1 LIPVPREVA
10 TKLGLKGM
18 PKIQAMIAGRPYRG
32 SLMPMGDGTW
42 CLGVLKSI
50 QDAAGVG
57 SGDAVTVELAL
68 DSAPRVVE
76 PPPDL
81 ARELARNKKLAAA
94 WEKLSFTNKKEMA
107 LSLTEAKKT
116 ETRERRLAAAL
127 ARLRALSLPRL
138 GVGRGGGRSKL
149 ATCRKKAPSPAPRPA
164 AASSGRSPAPP
175 TPGR

>member
-10 TKLGLKGM
+10 TKLGLEGM
-18 PKIQAMIAGRPYRG
+18 PKIQAVIAGRPYRG

-50 QDAAGVG
+50 QEAAGVG
-57 SGDAVTVELAL
+57 FGDAVTVELEL
-68 DSAPRVVE
+68 DNTPRVIE

-81 ARELARNKKLAAA
+81 ARELARNRKLAAA

-107 LSLTEAKKT
+107 LSLTEAKRP

-127 ARLRALSLPRL
+127 QKLRALSLHR
-138 GVGRGGGRSKL
+138 
-149 ATCRKKAPSPAPRPA
+149 
-164 AASSGRSPAPP
+164 
-175 TPGR
+175 